1 MKLSCIAFSVVL
13 LVLSVSHVN
22 GSRGML
28 IFGGRAISMSEF
40 GYQMQYVIRNRTICG
55 ACLLSN
61 TWALTAAHCTDIQ
74 KTGITLIG
82 GSTKPGVGVTI
93 PVLRLI
99 QHPDYSPK
107 TFVNDVSLLSFA
119 PIKISSSMFPIR
131 LPSKDQVFPEGTTC
145 VVSGF
150 GLTENGKPVKM
161 LLGTD
166 ITISDQTSCVINYAK
181 ARFSL
186 TDNMLCAGSVS
197 GKQDSCSGDSVRS
210 KRLGFA
216 S

>member
-1 MKLSCIAFSVVL
+1 M
-13 LVLSVSHVN
+13 N

-28 IFGGRAISMSEF
+28 IFGGRAISMSQY
-40 GYQMQYVIRNRTICG
+40 GYQLQYVIRNRTICG
-55 ACLLSN
+55 ASLLSN
-61 TWALTAAHCTDIQ
+61 TWALTAAHCTDVR

-82 GSTKPGVGVTI
+82 GSTEPGVGVII
-93 PVLRLI
+93 PVLKLF
-99 QHPDYSPK
+99 QHPEYDPK

-131 LPSKDQVFPEGTTC
+131 LPSEDQLLPEGTSC

-150 GLTENGKPVKM
+150 GLTEDGKQSKE

-166 ITISDQTSCVINYAK
+166 ITIADQTRCVINYAK
-181 ARFSL
+181 AKFSI

-197 GKQDSCSGDSVRS
+197 GKQDSCSGDSVKS
-210 KRLGFA
+210 KRLDNA
-216 S
+216 SERF